1 MSKTYGIIFLVALGA
16 LYWKRT
22 HATPKLAKVGELAE
36 LPVFD
41 GTNFTADT
49 WSDFNHATSFKDR
62 SAPNLAGGANADPG
76 PVGLD
81 LIGLQPK
88 WDGSL

>member
-1 MSKTYGIIFLVALGA
+1 MKTTTLILVGLGA
-16 LYWKRT
+16 FLLWKRSRP
-22 HATPKLAKVGELAE
+22 APQLAKVGELAE

-41 GTNFTADT
+41 GTNFTADV
-49 WSDFNHATSFKDR
+49 WSDFTGAASFKDR
-62 SAPNLAGGANADPG
+62 TAPNLAGGANADPG

-81 LIGLQPK
+81 IIGLQPK